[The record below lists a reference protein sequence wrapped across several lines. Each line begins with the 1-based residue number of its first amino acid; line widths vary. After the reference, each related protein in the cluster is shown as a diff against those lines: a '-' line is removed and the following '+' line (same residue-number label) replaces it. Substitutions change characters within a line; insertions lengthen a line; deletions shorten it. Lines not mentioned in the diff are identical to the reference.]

1 MSRGMNIS
9 IFGMYQYDPTLFDD
23 MSLPTQLDHDTLV
36 YNLVSELAEME
47 VLYPSPDFLKQA
59 ITFWSAKRLNSWQK
73 MADVL
78 TEDYDPFVNIK
89 RDEVRTIVQDRDL
102 KGTSTGTN
110 TQKTNA
116 FNSGT
121 GTERETIAADGET
134 TDTGTVTTTEHFHV
148 EGDSAITDAQDVMKK
163 EVEVRQLYDIY
174 DIIIKDF
181 RDRFCL
187 RVY

>member
-1 MSRGMNIS
+1 MSRGMYIS
-9 IFGMYQYDPTLFDD
+9 VLGLYNYDPDIFNE
-23 MSLPTQLDHDTLV
+23 MAIPSQLDRDVLV
-36 YNLVSELAEME
+36 NNLVAELAELE
-47 VLYPSPDFLKQA
+47 IIYPAPDFIRNA
-59 ITFWSAKRLNSWQK
+59 IKFWSNKRLATWQR

-89 RDEVRTIVQDRDL
+89 RDEVRTITQERDL
-102 KGTSTGTN
+102 KGTSSGAN
-110 TQKTNA
+110 VQKTNA

-121 GTERETIAADGET
+121 GTERETLSSDGTT
-134 TDTGTVTTTEHFHV
+134 TDTGTVTTTDHFHV

-163 EVEVRQLYDIY
+163 EVEVRQMYDIY
-174 DIIIKDF
+174 NIIIKDF